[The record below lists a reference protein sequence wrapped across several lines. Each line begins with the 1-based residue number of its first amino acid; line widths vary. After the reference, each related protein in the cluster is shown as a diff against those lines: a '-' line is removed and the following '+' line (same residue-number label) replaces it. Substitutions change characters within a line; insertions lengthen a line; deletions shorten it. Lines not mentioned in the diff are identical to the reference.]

1 MHQTGFW
8 SDPERCKTAERTGW
22 ESTLIPRIDYQKLA
36 AADPETLETV
46 ATGAREVGFL
56 LLGNTPVGARRQQA
70 ALSAYQQFFDQP
82 RATKAAVDM
91 ARTGANRG
99 WGGSR
104 SERVDPV
111 ANPDYKEVFDCG
123 VPLDADDPLAGLPVY
138 AANLWPASPAGFQ
151 AIVEDYFGRTR
162 DVAMT
167 VLEGIARSLGRDP
180 EAFAGKFA
188 RPMALLRGNY
198 YPPRPAWAGERDF
211 GIAAHTDYGCLTLLA
226 SDGQAGLELETRD
239 GHWREI
245 HSEPGEFV
253 VNFGEMLEIW
263 SAGAVKATPHR
274 VVGGDRARLSI
285 ALFFNP
291 DYDAD
296 VSPPGSVR
304 PISAGAHLSQR
315 YAETYLHLN
324 DA

>member
-1 MHQTGFW
+1 MT
-8 SDPERCKTAERTGW
+8 
-22 ESTLIPRIDYQKLA
+22 STRVVRDHADRFA
-36 AADPETLETV
+36 APVHDQRQIA
-46 ATGAREVGFL
+46 GARAGVIVI
-56 LLGNTPVGARRQQA
+56 PAVQRRRGALVSRYDERGKIGLRLPIVA
-70 ALSAYQQFFDQP
+70 EG
-82 RATKAAVDM
+82 VDM